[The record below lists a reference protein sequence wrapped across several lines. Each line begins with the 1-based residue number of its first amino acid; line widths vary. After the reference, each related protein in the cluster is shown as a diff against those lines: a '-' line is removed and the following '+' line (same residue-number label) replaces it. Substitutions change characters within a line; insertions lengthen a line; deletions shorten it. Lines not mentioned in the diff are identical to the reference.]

1 MGVSPEYLAEV
12 RQLFL
17 SKSGRGLAL
26 SPKDRALVGQWA
38 RAGVPLEVVLKGIEH
53 AFSGTAPKR
62 VRSLSYV
69 VPAVESALEGWRARK
84 VGEASAEDGPDLEGA
99 FAALLGEIE
108 AVGRAQSDSKKKE
121 VLRRTWR
128 EIDAIRG
135 QWRVDESIDLI
146 GAFAAL
152 SVRICQAGLTAL
164 DEAGRVTLEADVEDA
179 LVGER
184 GSSPEVM
191 AETRQAFVWRRVR
204 RALGIPPLELDLGG
218 GW

>member
-1 MGVSPEYLAEV
+1 MNPDYLAEV
-12 RQLFL
+12 RRLFL

-26 SPKDRALVGQWA
+26 SPKDRAQVSQWS
-38 RAGVPLEVVLKGIEH
+38 RAGVPLEVVLKGIED
-53 AFSGTAPKR
+53 AFSGAAAKR

-69 VPAVESALEGWRARK
+69 VPAVESALEGFRTRK
-84 VGEASAEDGPDLEGA
+84 VGETGNGGGLDLEGA
-99 FAALLGEIE
+99 FAVLLGEIE

-135 QWRVDESIDLI
+135 QWRVDESLDLI
-146 GAFAAL
+146 VAFAAL
-152 SVRICQAGLTAL
+152 SGRICQAGLDAL
-164 DEAGRVTLEADVEDA
+164 DGATRVTLEADVEIA
-179 LVGER
+179 LASER
-184 GSSPEVM
+184 GSSPAVM